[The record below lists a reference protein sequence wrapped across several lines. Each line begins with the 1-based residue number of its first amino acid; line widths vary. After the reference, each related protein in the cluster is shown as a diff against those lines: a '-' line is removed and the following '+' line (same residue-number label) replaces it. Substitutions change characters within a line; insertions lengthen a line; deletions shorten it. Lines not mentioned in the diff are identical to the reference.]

1 MEAAMFDPDLVRR
14 INAGR
19 CFAFV
24 GTGPSAEIGYP
35 SWKTLA
41 ERVRDRVLEVKPEGD
56 TESYDQFLATGNLP
70 AVFRQAELD
79 LGSRDPLVSI
89 VKAALQP
96 SPHQV
101 RHPIYEYLAKWPF
114 ACYLTTN
121 YDDELQKHLAIA
133 GHHFQVIQNR
143 QSDLAML
150 RDGVSH
156 LIVKIHSDLEH
167 PQDVVLTSLDYDR
180 ILTSP
185 EGAYIRD
192 KLRQVFEIFNVLIIG
207 HSMTDPDLQLALA
220 TAKHT
225 ASPLHPIYMF
235 LADATF
241 GQVREF
247 HEQYN
252 IRLIPYKNTDGLH
265 HKLHIM
271 IGVADHF
278 ICRRDAVP
286 PSATEVTEDEIHAAT
301 SLLIFRRL
309 RTLASDEPIHELL
322 SPLILSALASSEKPL
337 SLSDIVEERT
347 IAPLAQAHDLT
358 ASIQQCLEKLMENGQ
373 VSLSG
378 EQFIVTSRGRREFN
392 TVVSQRQLEE
402 EQAYGQFRLELKKR
416 LSKISEQD
424 TKLAV
429 EALRASLINAF
440 RSRGLAMANVI
451 VAEQSIG
458 ANELHD
464 LFREFSMQ
472 AAQFDDL
479 EVRAAFMEAAH
490 AFLVKPNEPQ
500 KNYLASISQGFF
512 LYHMAGLDP
521 TCGKIR
527 RDLFENTCWFLDSS
541 VLIPLLAV
549 GSHNH
554 AYAKDLFKRLDAVNA
569 MLFTTVKLLQEVWK
583 HLDWAVTFVKN
594 QSIES
599 PEFLAA
605 ARVQEGYK
613 QNLFIDGYIR
623 MSADG
628 AIGTFQDYLDEVA
641 PAGLTQ
647 ELLAKVCERYE
658 VHALRVSEIDGFD
671 QGDWGEIESLKDDLA
686 KVRSDRGTFRG
697 EFQVEAEAEILG
709 IIYNVRQKKYRL
721 PGDIDPT
728 RNVYFVSQSLIL
740 DVVSQRSKV
749 LTWTPEAVYRYVCSL
764 SSAALDPDLLQ
775 QCMLHEYFYAGVSF
789 IDKSRYLKFFGP
801 SINQSR
807 IAYQEQVDKYLQETE
822 QTHRRQ
828 EFDEEFDRI
837 PDLEKPF
844 FVAQMGWQLARTA
857 EKKSADLRRQAEA
870 KASTAEQRART
881 AEARAK
887 AAEDKARVA
896 HKKEIKAQQEAN
908 RLRNLQDPKH
918 LRKRE
923 RQAKKRVRRKRKKK
937 R

>member
-1 MEAAMFDPDLVRR
+1 MFDPDLVRR

-41 ERVRDRVLEVKPEGD
+41 ERVRDRVLEIKPEAD
-56 TESYDQFLATGNLP
+56 TESYGQFFLNGNLP
-70 AVFRQAELD
+70 AVFRQAEVD
-79 LGSRDPLVSI
+79 LESRDLLISI
-89 VKAALQP
+89 VKEALQP
-96 SPHQV
+96 RQHQV

-121 YDDELQKHLAIA
+121 YDDELQKYLAIA
-133 GHHFQVIQNR
+133 GHHFQVVQNR
-143 QSDLAML
+143 QNDLAML

-156 LIVKIHSDLEH
+156 LIVKIHSDLDH

-180 ILTSP
+180 VLTSP

-192 KLRQVFEIFNVLIIG
+192 KLRQVFEMFNVLIIG
-207 HSMTDPDLQLALA
+207 HSMTDQDLQLVIA

-225 ASPLHPIYMF
+225 ASPLHPIYM
-235 LADATF
+235 LLSDSTP
-241 GQVREF
+241 GQIREF
-247 HEQYN
+247 REQYN
-252 IRLIPYKNTDGLH
+252 IRLIPYKNIDGSH
-265 HKLHIM
+265 HRLRIM

-278 ICRRDAVP
+278 ICSRDAA
-286 PSATEVTEDEIHAAT
+286 PSAVPESTEDEIRAAT
-301 SLLIFRRL
+301 SLLFFRRL
-309 RTLASDEPIHELL
+309 RKVASDEPAHELL
-322 SPLILSALASSEKPL
+322 GPLVLGALSDSRKPL
-337 SLSDIVEERT
+337 SLSEIVDARA
-347 IAPLAQAHDLT
+347 ISPLSKAHDMT
-358 ASIQQCLEKLMENGQ
+358 SGIQKCLERLIEDGH
-373 VSLSG
+373 VSLKEDKFLATAQG
-378 EQFIVTSRGRREFN
+378 QKEFEAA
-392 TVVSQRQLEE
+392 VSQRQLEE
-402 EQAYGQFRLELKKR
+402 EQAYGQFRLELR
-416 LSKISEQD
+416 RILPSISEQD
-424 TKLAV
+424 TNLAV
-429 EALRASLINAF
+429 DALRDALVNAF

-464 LFREFSMQ
+464 LFREFSEQ
-472 AAQFDDL
+472 AARFDDL

-490 AFLVKPNEPQ
+490 AFLVQPNEPQ

-521 TCGKIR
+521 TCGSIR
-527 RDLFENTCWFLDSS
+527 RNLFADTCWFLDSS

-554 AYAKDLFKRLDAVNA
+554 EYAKDLFQRLEDVNA
-569 MLFTTVKLLQEVWK
+569 RLFTTVKLLQEVWK
-583 HLDWAVTFVKN
+583 HLDWAVAFVKN

-605 ARVQEGYK
+605 ARIKEGYK

-623 MSADG
+623 LAADG
-628 AIGTFQDYLDEVA
+628 VIGTFQDYLDKVA

-647 ELLAKVCERYE
+647 ELLATVCDKYG
-658 VHALRVSEIDGFD
+658 VHALCISEIEGFD
-671 QGDWGEIESLKDDLA
+671 QQDWGEIEFLKDDLERA
-686 KVRSDRGTFRG
+686 RREKGTFRS
-697 EFQVEAEAEILG
+697 EFQVEAEAEVLE
-709 IIYNVRQKKYRL
+709 IIRNIRKSKYRL
-721 PGDIDPT
+721 SDDIDPS
-728 RNVYFVSQSLIL
+728 RNVYFVSQSRSL
-740 DVVSQRSKV
+740 DMVSQESKV

-764 SSAALDPDLLQ
+764 SGAALDPNLLQ

-801 SINQSR
+801 SVSQAR
-807 IAYQEQVDKYLQETE
+807 IAYEEQVDKYLQETE

-857 EKKSADLRRQAEA
+857 EKKAADVTRHAEA
-870 KASTAEQRART
+870 RATRAEERART
-881 AEARAK
+881 AEARIKAAEAEAK
-887 AAEDKARVA
+887 AAR
-896 HKKEIKAQQEAN
+896 KKEITAQQEIR
-908 RLRNLQDPKH
+908 RLRNLRDPKH

-923 RQAKKRVRRKRKKK
+923 RQAKKRAKRKRKK